1 MTNCNTILL
10 GDCIDRLQE
19 IPENSIDLIY
29 LDPPFFTGK
38 VFTGTARDSLKQYSF
53 RDIWDSS
60 SEYAKFLFDR
70 LLLCKPL
77 LKETGSIFVHCDR
90 NSTHIIRKLLD
101 TIFGEDNFQSEIIW
115 SYKRWSNA
123 KKGLLHQHQNI
134 LFYSKSNDFKWNPQF
149 VEYSATTNLDQILQK
164 REKNN
169 VGQSVYATDH
179 HGEIIYGGAKKGV
192 PLGDV
197 WEIPYLNP
205 KAKERTGYPTQKPLI
220 LLEKI
225 IELTTDKNDVVLD
238 PFCGSSTTLVAA
250 QLLHRQYIGIDISQD
265 AIEMSQSRIN
275 QPVKTESDLLKKGV
289 DAYKNEDIWVMEHL
303 KHFDCSRIPRNKGLD
318 AILKDE
324 VDQKTVFLRVQ
335 HKDEAL
341 EQAYLLMQKAL
352 KTKPMSIGILIQTSI
367 NGRLLEIDEK
377 IKVIKSLKCQL
388 DEKVLK
394 SHHQDFFQLI

>member
-238 PFCGSSTTLVAA
+238 PFCGSGTTLVAA

-303 KHFDCSRIPRNKGLD
+303 KPFDCSRIPRNKGLD

-324 VDQKTVFLRVQ
+324 VNQKTVFLRVQ

-352 KTKPMSIGILIQTSI
+352 KTKPMSIGVLIQTSI
-367 NGRLLEIDEK
+367 NGRLLDIDEK

>member
-238 PFCGSSTTLVAA
+238 PFCGSGTTLVAA

>member
-238 PFCGSSTTLVAA
+238 PFCGSGTTLVAA
-250 QLLHRQYIGIDISQD
+250 QLLHRPSMPKSSSSFLCSAIS
-265 AIEMSQSRIN
+265 R
-275 QPVKTESDLLKKGV
+275 
-289 DAYKNEDIWVMEHL
+289 
-303 KHFDCSRIPRNKGLD
+303 PR
-318 AILKDE
+318 
-324 VDQKTVFLRVQ
+324 
-335 HKDEAL
+335 
-341 EQAYLLMQKAL
+341 
-352 KTKPMSIGILIQTSI
+352 S
-367 NGRLLEIDEK
+367 
-377 IKVIKSLKCQL
+377 
-388 DEKVLK
+388 
-394 SHHQDFFQLI
+394 

>member
-238 PFCGSSTTLVAA
+238 PFCGSGTTLVAA
-250 QLLHRQYIGIDISQD
+250 QLLHRQYIGINISQD

>member
-238 PFCGSSTTLVAA
+238 PFCGSGTTLVAA

-324 VDQKTVFLRVQ
+324 VNQKTVFLRVQ

-367 NGRLLEIDEK
+367 NGRLLDIDEK